1 MAGPIPR
8 EQWSQTVTPTAT
20 ESADLARL
28 RMIARVLDN
37 AVEIPGTRFR
47 VGLDALL
54 GLIPGVGDV
63 VGFVVGTYVLTTAVR
78 LGIPKAVIGRML
90 LNIGTDAALGSVPL
104 AGDVFDAAWRANSKN
119 VALLEKAV
127 TEPRETGRRSTWLL
141 VAVGVAVFLITVAGL
156 ALAIGLAYL
165 LVRAVT
171 GS

>member
-28 RMIARVLDN
+28 RMLARVLDN
-37 AVEIPGTRFR
+37 AVAIPGTRFR

-63 VGFVVGTYVLTTAVR
+63 VGFLVGTYVLTTAVR
-78 LGIPKAVIGRML
+78 LGVPRAVIGRML

-104 AGDVFDAAWRANSKN
+104 AGDVFDAAWRANSMN
-119 VALLEKAV
+119 VALLERAV
-127 TEPRETGRRSTWLL
+127 TQPREPGRRSTWLL
-141 VAVGVAVFLITVAGL
+141 VGVGAAAFLITAAGL
-156 ALAIGLAYL
+156 ALAIVLAWL
-165 LVRAVT
+165 LVRAVS
-171 GS
+171 G

>member
-1 MAGPIPR
+1 MTGPIPR
-8 EQWSQTVTPTAT
+8 EQWAQPVTPTAA
-20 ESADLARL
+20 ESEELARL

-37 AVEIPGTRFR
+37 AVEIPGTKFR

-119 VALLEKAV
+119 VALLDKAI
-127 TEPRETGRRSTWLL
+127 TEPREARRSSTWLL
-141 VAVGVAVFLITVAGL
+141 VGVGVAVFLISVAGL
-156 ALAIGLAYL
+156 ALAIGLAWL
-165 LVRAVT
+165 LVRAIT
-171 GS
+171 G